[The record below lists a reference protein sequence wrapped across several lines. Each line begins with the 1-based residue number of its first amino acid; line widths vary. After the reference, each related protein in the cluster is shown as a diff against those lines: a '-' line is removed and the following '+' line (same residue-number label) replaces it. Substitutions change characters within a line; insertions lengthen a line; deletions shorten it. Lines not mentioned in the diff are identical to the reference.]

1 MMKAKGTKQ
10 ILLWSMVLILL
21 GVLLLVN
28 EAVEL
33 SPWVWAGCLAA
44 AGLVGLFLF
53 LLDTSD
59 WLVLLAAYILWA
71 VALLIGLVATEILQ
85 DEAVAFYALIAI
97 ALPFFGV
104 YYRHRALWWALIP
117 AYALLA
123 VVGVIALA
131 EMAGASDNLVTAY
144 VMFAIAIPFLF
155 VFARNRSQWW
165 ALIPG
170 GILAVIGVGFLMT
183 EGAAAII
190 GAVLL
195 IVVGLWFLVR
205 AFTRKEPAGQAG
217 PLDPDAPPMTGPES
231 DLPGEGLGQ

>member
-10 ILLWSMVLILL
+10 ILLWSIVLIML
-21 GVLLLVN
+21 GVLALVDQ
-28 EAVEL
+28 AVEL

-59 WLVLLAAYILWA
+59 WLVLLATYILWA

-97 ALPFFGV
+97 ALPFLGV
-104 YYRHRALWWALIP
+104 YYRNRALWWALIP

-123 VVGVIALA
+123 VVGVIALD

-144 VMFAIAIPFLF
+144 VMFAIAIPFFF
-155 VFARNRSQWW
+155 VYARNRSHWW

-170 GILAVIGVGFLMT
+170 GILAAIGIGFLLT
-183 EGAAAII
+183 ESAAAIV

-195 IVVGLWFLVR
+195 IAAGLWFLFR
-205 AFTRKEPAGQAG
+205 AVTRRGSAG
-217 PLDPDAPPMTGPES
+217 
-231 DLPGEGLGQ
+231 GE